1 MKKKTFLARV
11 RWGALAMLATGGL
24 LLTSC
29 ASDGFNE
36 ETFVGTGEGYQLIA
50 PDANNITVRASS
62 DKLYQTITWEA
73 VKGAGTYTVTVS
85 QGDEKGSYT
94 NIIEEN
100 KIVKVNYITVPRVE
114 KTYYEIKI
122 VVNDN
127 IPEGNTGVAEPVVYE
142 WSTFTIEMG
151 TIPANTDLV
160 EWFTQNPIPEDFLAT
175 DITYRLADGEEYTLS
190 DVLDLG
196 NTIITFRPVSDT
208 GRAKMKFTGAK
219 AGFETS
225 NGLTLREIDFDCSA
239 SDAAFISLSKNPG
252 IEPVIVNAWGA
263 DYNFYCAKE
272 PIAVLN
278 CNIEGLNSFFLWDNK
293 VSCWFPTT
301 VLVDNCLVHLTTTK
315 TGTMGTNSNS
325 GYFWTNKGSGYIL
338 NLTIKNSTFYNTG
351 ELDAKYFVQYGG
363 FGWSQTN
370 PETSLG
376 WGDNTITYENC
387 TFYHVC
393 SAGQWG
399 NYNGV
404 AGKSTSWW
412 NMKNCIFF
420 DCSSGNVPRRFLAGK
435 QNQATATF
443 DNNTYMKKDG
453 TFENDGNLTN
463 FDKSG
468 TDIQEDPIFADPE
481 NGDFH
486 ISGATQ
492 VARRTGDPR
501 WLP

>member
-1 MKKKTFLARV
+1 
-11 RWGALAMLATGGL
+11 
-24 LLTSC
+24 
-29 ASDGFNE
+29 
-36 ETFVGTGEGYQLIA
+36 
-50 PDANNITVRASS
+50 
-62 DKLYQTITWEA
+62 
-73 VKGAGTYTVTVS
+73 
-85 QGDEKGSYT
+85 
-94 NIIEEN
+94 
-100 KIVKVNYITVPRVE
+100 
-114 KTYYEIKI
+114 
-122 VVNDN
+122 
-127 IPEGNTGVAEPVVYE
+127 
-142 WSTFTIEMG
+142 
-151 TIPANTDLV
+151 
-160 EWFTQNPIPEDFLAT
+160 
-175 DITYRLADGEEYTLS
+175 
-190 DVLDLG
+190 
-196 NTIITFRPVSDT
+196 
-208 GRAKMKFTGAK
+208 
-219 AGFETS
+219 
-225 NGLTLREIDFDCSA
+225 
-239 SDAAFISLSKNPG
+239 
-252 IEPVIVNAWGA
+252 
-263 DYNFYCAKE
+263 
-272 PIAVLN
+272 
-278 CNIEGLNSFFLWDNK
+278 
-293 VSCWFPTT
+293 
-301 VLVDNCLVHLTTTK
+301 
-315 TGTMGTNSNS
+315 MGTNSNS

-393 SAGQWG
+393 SAGEWG

-468 TDIQEDPIFADPE
+468 TDIQEDPLFADPE

>member
-196 NTIITFRPVSDT
+196 NTIITFRPVSET

-239 SDAAFISLSKNPG
+239 SDAAFISLTKNPA
-252 IEPVIVNAWGA
+252 IEPVIVNAWKT
-263 DYNFYCAKE
+263 DYT
-272 PIAVLN
+272 AVQ
-278 CNIEGLNSFFLWDNK
+278 SPSVFPATSA
-293 VSCWFPTT
+293 VSCWT
-301 VLVDNCLVHLTTTK
+301 VLRFQRMDTL
-315 TGTMGTNSNS
+315 
-325 GYFWTNKGSGYIL
+325 
-338 NLTIKNSTFYNTG
+338 YNIS
-351 ELDAKYFVQYGG
+351 FGG
-363 FGWSQTN
+363 R
-370 PETSLG
+370 
-376 WGDNTITYENC
+376 C
-387 TFYHVC
+387 
-393 SAGQWG
+393 
-399 NYNGV
+399 
-404 AGKSTSWW
+404 
-412 NMKNCIFF
+412 
-420 DCSSGNVPRRFLAGK
+420 RR
-435 QNQATATF
+435 
-443 DNNTYMKKDG
+443 
-453 TFENDGNLTN
+453 
-463 FDKSG
+463 
-468 TDIQEDPIFADPE
+468 I
-481 NGDFH
+481 
-486 ISGATQ
+486 
-492 VARRTGDPR
+492 
-501 WLP
+501 

>member
-1 MKKKTFLARV
+1 M
-11 RWGALAMLATGGL
+11 
-24 LLTSC
+24 
-29 ASDGFNE
+29 
-36 ETFVGTGEGYQLIA
+36 
-50 PDANNITVRASS
+50 
-62 DKLYQTITWEA
+62 
-73 VKGAGTYTVTVS
+73 
-85 QGDEKGSYT
+85 
-94 NIIEEN
+94 
-100 KIVKVNYITVPRVE
+100 
-114 KTYYEIKI
+114 
-122 VVNDN
+122 
-127 IPEGNTGVAEPVVYE
+127 
-142 WSTFTIEMG
+142 
-151 TIPANTDLV
+151 
-160 EWFTQNPIPEDFLAT
+160 
-175 DITYRLADGEEYTLS
+175 
-190 DVLDLG
+190 
-196 NTIITFRPVSDT
+196 
-208 GRAKMKFTGAK
+208 
-219 AGFETS
+219 
-225 NGLTLREIDFDCSA
+225 
-239 SDAAFISLSKNPG
+239 
-252 IEPVIVNAWGA
+252 
-263 DYNFYCAKE
+263 
-272 PIAVLN
+272 
-278 CNIEGLNSFFLWDNK
+278 
-293 VSCWFPTT
+293 
-301 VLVDNCLVHLTTTK
+301 
-315 TGTMGTNSNS
+315 
-325 GYFWTNKGSGYIL
+325 
-338 NLTIKNSTFYNTG
+338 
-351 ELDAKYFVQYGG
+351 DAKYFVQYGG

-420 DCSSGNVPRRFLAGK
+420 DCSSGQVPRRFLAGK

-468 TDIQEDPIFADPE
+468 TDIQEDPLFADPE